1 MFKKLLALTLALLLC
16 LSFVACDISGLLE
29 EPDDEE
35 TEERTTKKQE
45 ETVTDEE
52 SSEEITTKKEEE
64 SGSESNKRTD
74 PPYLTYIYN
83 SNEGHKMI
91 GEYLQAAMKSAG
103 ITMTLQNQEW
113 NTFLETRQ
121 NGEFSIARYGWFA
134 DFNDPITFLDLW
146 TSESYGNDVQFGKG
160 AHANLRMY
168 NLDLTKYG
176 YDIKVED
183 GTWSQTYDIL
193 ISVIKDCKD
202 KETRYA
208 LMHIAEDMIMD
219 TGCIIPLYYYTD
231 LYMINKDV
239 EGLYSNPIGV
249 KYFMNSKMIGHKD
262 INVCLGGE
270 PQSLDPAFSSLI
282 SDMSIVSHLFS
293 GLAKWS
299 QDENGNAVIVA
310 DVAEELVEPVHNADG
325 TVTYT
330 YTLKDTIW
338 SNGDKVT
345 ANDFAE
351 SWKRAASDE
360 LWADYGYMFEVIKGY
375 YTGDLAVYAIDDKTL
390 QVTLYTDIP
399 YWNELLAFPTYFP
412 VHSTN
417 RRDSMGTWATDVET
431 YICNGAYKIYGWDH
445 NALLTVEKNVNYHDA
460 DKVTMERINFYFS
473 DDSNNLLTKFNYGE
487 WQFIDDVPANRI
499 NDLKVNNSDEFNIK
513 GQIGTYF
520 ACWNINENLLP
531 YSSLTGVEL
540 EMAQQEI
547 RKAISLL
554 IDRNFIVNDIVR
566 GGQMPASSLVAMGMT
581 DADGSEFYKNAGN
594 SDSYDGY
601 YDVSPKAQKS
611 NWEKAMEILT
621 KYYKITVS

>member
-1 MFKKLLALTLALLLC
+1 MFKKILSFTLAIILC
-16 LSFVACDISGLLE
+16 LSFISCDLLE
-29 EPDDEE
+29 EPDEE
-35 TEERTTKKQE
+35 TKEERTTKKQE
-45 ETVTDEE
+45 ETMTDEE

-64 SGSESNKRTD
+64 SSSESNERTD

-83 SNEGHKMI
+83 TSESHKVI

-103 ITMTLQNQEW
+103 ITMALQNQEW

-121 NGEFSIARYGWFA
+121 NGEFSIARNGWLA

-146 TSESYGNDVQFGKG
+146 TSESYGNDAQFGKG
-160 AHANLRMY
+160 AHATLRMY

-176 YDIKVED
+176 YNIKVEN
-183 GTWSQTYDIL
+183 GTWSQTYDRL

-231 LYMINKDV
+231 LYMISKDV
-239 EGLYSNPIGV
+239 EGFYSNPIGV
-249 KYFMNSKMIGHKD
+249 KYFMNTKMIGRND
-262 INVCLGGE
+262 ISVCLGGE
-270 PQSLDPAFSSLI
+270 PQSLDPALCSMVE
-282 SDMSIVSHLFS
+282 DMSIVSHLFS
-293 GLAKWS
+293 GLAKWTE
-299 QDENGNAVIVA
+299 DENGNVVVVA
-310 DVAEELVEPVHNADG
+310 DVAEELVDPTVNADG

-345 ANDFAE
+345 AKDFAE

-375 YTGDLAVYAIDDKTL
+375 YTGDLAVNAIDDKTL
-390 QVTLYTDIP
+390 QVTLYSDIH

-412 VHSTN
+412 VHKQN
-417 RRDSMGTWATDVET
+417 RSDENGLWATRSET
-431 YICNGAYKIYGWDH
+431 YICNGPYTMDDWTHTIVLK
-445 NALLTVEKNVNYHDA
+445 KNPNYHDA
-460 DKVTMERINFYFS
+460 DTVTMERINFYLS
-473 DDSNNLLTKFNYGE
+473 DDSSSILANFQYGH
-487 WQFIDDVPANRI
+487 WQFVDDVPTNRI

-531 YSSLTGVEL
+531 ESSLTGVEL
-540 EMAQQEI
+540 EKAQQEI

-554 IDRNFIVNDIVR
+554 IDRNFIVNDIAQ
-566 GGQMPASSLVAMGMT
+566 GGQMPASSLVAMGVT
-581 DADGSEFYKNAGN
+581 DADGSEFYKNAGIN
-594 SDSYDGY
+594 NDFDGY
-601 YDVSPKAQKS
+601 YDVSPEAQKS

-621 KYYKITVS
+621 KYYNITVD

>member
-1 MFKKLLALTLALLLC
+1 MFKKILALTLALILC
-16 LSFVACDISGLLE
+16 LSFISCDLLE
-29 EPDDEE
+29 EPDEE
-35 TEERTTKKQE
+35 TEEERTTKKQE
-45 ETVTDEE
+45 EALTDEE
-52 SSEEITTKKEEE
+52 SSEEDSTKKEEA
-64 SGSESNKRTD
+64 SSSEQIKKTE
-74 PPYLTYIYN
+74 PPRLTYIYN
-83 SNEGHKMI
+83 SNEGHKMVA
-91 GEYLQAAMKSAG
+91 EYLQAAMKAAG
-103 ITMTLQNQEW
+103 ISITPQNQEW

-121 NGEFSIARYGWFA
+121 NGEFSIARNGWFA
-134 DFNDPITFLDLW
+134 DVNDPITFLDMW
-146 TSESYGNDVQFGKG
+146 ASESYGNDVQFGKG

-176 YDIKVED
+176 YDIKVEN
-183 GTWSQTYDIL
+183 GTWAQTYDRL

-208 LMHIAEDMIMD
+208 LMHIAEDMLMD

-239 EGLYSNPIGV
+239 EGFYSNPIGV
-249 KYFMNSKMIGHKD
+249 KYFMNSKINGRKD
-262 INVCLGGE
+262 IDVCLGGQ
-270 PQSLDPAFSSLI
+270 PQSLDPAFCSAI

-330 YTLKDTIW
+330 YTLKDTVW

-345 ANDFAE
+345 AKDFAE

-390 QVTLYTDIP
+390 QVTLYSDIH
-399 YWNELLAFPTYFP
+399 YWNELLAFPTYYP
-412 VHSTN
+412 VHKQN
-417 RRDSMGTWATDVET
+417 RGDENGFWATRSET
-431 YICNGAYKIYGWDH
+431 YICNGPYTMDDWTYMIV
-445 NALLTVEKNVNYHDA
+445 LEKNPDYHDA
-460 DKVTMERINFYFS
+460 NTVTMERINFYFS
-473 DDSNNLLTKFNYGE
+473 DDSNAMLAKFKCGE
-487 WQFIDDVPANRI
+487 WQFVDDVPADRI
-499 NDLKVNNSDEFNIK
+499 NDLKVNNSDELNIK

-531 YSSLTGVEL
+531 ESSLTGVEL
-540 EMAQQEI
+540 ELAQQEI

-554 IDRNFIVNDIVR
+554 IDRNYIVNDIAQ

-594 SDSYDGY
+594 SDSYEGY
-601 YDVSPKAQKS
+601 YDVSAKAQKS
-611 NWEKAMEILT
+611 NWEKSIEILT
-621 KYYKITVS
+621 KYYNITMA